1 MGINISS
8 LPMVDTQVTSNSFD
22 SCDSMDYNPQAPL
35 SVGFPRQEY
44 WSALHFLLQRDLPN
58 PGIKPASPALSG
70 ANTAPPGKPSNSLP
84 TNTMLWTNLCGAIR
98 ILLGYPSWTCIVISV
113 LQGSAGLLSRMP
125 SRMSIPAITLLSRLF
140 MTISPSHEY

>member
-1 MGINISS
+1 MNHQPEMVLLDKHIGIINIMIPV
-8 LPMVDTQVTSNSFD
+8 LPIA
-22 SCDSMDYNPQAPL
+22 CDSMDYNPQAPL

-84 TNTMLWTNLCGAIR
+84 TNTML
-98 ILLGYPSWTCIVISV
+98 
-113 LQGSAGLLSRMP
+113 
-125 SRMSIPAITLLSRLF
+125 
-140 MTISPSHEY
+140 

>member
-22 SCDSMDYNPQAPL
+22 SCDSMDYSPQAPL

-70 ANTAPPGKPSNSLP
+70 ANHCAPGKPSNSSP
-84 TNTMLWTNLCGAIR
+84 TQCFEPIF
-98 ILLGYPSWTCIVISV
+98 VV
-113 LQGSAGLLSRMP
+113 LSGFYWDTHPGLV
-125 SRMSIPAITLLSRLF
+125 
-140 MTISPSHEY
+140 

>member
-22 SCDSMDYNPQAPL
+22 SCDSMDYSPQAPL

-70 ANTAPPGKPSNSLP
+70 ANHCAPGKPLVPLYITMRTLKKCTLP
-84 TNTMLWTNLCGAIR
+84 
-98 ILLGYPSWTCIVISV
+98 YVK
-113 LQGSAGLLSRMP
+113 
-125 SRMSIPAITLLSRLF
+125 
-140 MTISPSHEY
+140 